1 MAAATLLGFLIGF
14 GCRIQEF
21 WHGRR
26 DICFWQLDVV
36 AALHL
41 FAFSR
46 VSDLATG
53 RGRHRLDVFHFLQVA
68 HHTIVGNV
76 PIMR

>member
-1 MAAATLLGFLIGF
+1 MPAGTLLVFLIGF

-21 WHGRR
+21 WHRRR
-26 DICFWQLDVV
+26 DVRFWQLDVD

-53 RGRHRLDVFHFLQVA
+53 
-68 HHTIVGNV
+68 HTILNTGMSVCSLYA
-76 PIMR
+76 P

>member
-53 RGRHRLDVFHFLQVA
+53 RG
-68 HHTIVGNV
+68 
-76 PIMR
+76 